1 MEPLM
6 TIIFAISMG
15 ISLALLSVS
24 VSKAGGIPVS
34 LSSTYYAL
42 GKNGWIFQVL
52 LASSAGLLLPVWIES
67 SGQGHEWMAFISCMG
82 LLFVAAAPAFRMQM
96 QGAVHYT
103 SAAVC
108 CIAAVCWQTAEG
120 LWDVT
125 LWFTL
130 IFGTLCLMKR
140 KQWCWWMESAVIG
153 SVYFSLIR
161 MLYYKDFMS

>member
-1 MEPLM
+1 MGPLM

-42 GKNGWIFQVL
+42 GKNGWFFQIL
-52 LASSAGLLLPVWIES
+52 LAAAAGLLLPVWIES
-67 SGQGHEWMAFISCMG
+67 SEQGHEWMAFISCMG

-108 CIAAVCWQTAEG
+108 CIAAVCWQLVEE

-125 LWFTL
+125 LWFAFL
-130 IFGTLCLMKR
+130 AGMLCLAFR
-140 KQWCWWMESAVIG
+140 KQWCWWLEAAVIA
-153 SVYFSLIR
+153 SVYANLFRLI
-161 MLYYKDFMS
+161 F